1 MGIFD
6 SLGSLF
12 SSTGGVNATGYTG
25 QVTPIVSLLG
35 SLLGSIKATPRAGAT
50 RKDMEKA
57 ERINM
62 LTGLLGTGLSAYGER
77 ENRRAQQTALQGLFD
92 IYKNQ
97 GMTQNMQGP
106 TMPGEMPLDA
116 GLSQRIFAWGQQNP
130 GLSEQAMK
138 LGLDAMNQDVANQRY
153 AQEMDLK
160 RSEIERQASQWE
172 KTFNAQ
178 RDYQNASLGLDR
190 QKINL
195 QRQEIEA
202 NKPFKMLQT
211 IGGIFGDDVAR
222 EIAPQILGG
231 QGVTKP
237 IPTTSENQYMTPI
250 DGGQAQQIL
259 DPIQNARKNVAQ
271 RELKDLSLKR
281 VDELRKT
288 PDVVKSIDDATGLQT
303 ILQQFGSI
311 VENVKKSGGYM
322 PMDKT
327 AFAKLFQQTIEKG
340 LAVNPSE
347 VEAAISPEGGFSS
360 STAGNFLRRLT
371 GGTGLNDINIER
383 AFTNMTEL
391 VRQKN
396 QEAKNKILGL
406 QKFGARTGVLKE
418 DLDLLGFGLGELN
431 LDDYSNK
438 IRSNFSQ
445 NQGNQPSIM
454 GLTPMVTPVPQNSY
468 ITDRSGR

>member
-12 SSTGGVNATGYTG
+12 GGGSTASAGATGYG
-25 QVTPIVSLLG
+25 ASSGMPWLQGLAMLAQSF
-35 SLLGSIKATPRAGAT
+35 KATPRPGASQ
-50 RKDMEKA
+50 KDMDKA
-57 ERINM
+57 NRINM
-62 LTGLLGTGLSAYGER
+62 LTGLLGAGAGMY
-77 ENRRAQQTALQGLFD
+77 AQRQDQEAKQTALQGLFD

-97 GMTQNMQGP
+97 GMNQNMQGP

-222 EIAPQILGG
+222 EVAPSILGG
-231 QGVTKP
+231 GGSQNVAKP
-237 IPTTSENQYMTPI
+237 IATTSENQYMTPI

-259 DPIQNARKNVAQ
+259 DPIQNARRNVAQ

-311 VENVKKSGGYM
+311 VEDRKS
-322 PMDKT
+322 T
-327 AFAKLFQQTIEKG
+327 
-340 LAVNPSE
+340 
-347 VEAAISPEGGFSS
+347 
-360 STAGNFLRRLT
+360 RL
-371 GGTGLNDINIER
+371 
-383 AFTNMTEL
+383 
-391 VRQKN
+391 
-396 QEAKNKILGL
+396 
-406 QKFGARTGVLKE
+406 
-418 DLDLLGFGLGELN
+418 
-431 LDDYSNK
+431 
-438 IRSNFSQ
+438 
-445 NQGNQPSIM
+445 
-454 GLTPMVTPVPQNSY
+454 NS
-468 ITDRSGR
+468 